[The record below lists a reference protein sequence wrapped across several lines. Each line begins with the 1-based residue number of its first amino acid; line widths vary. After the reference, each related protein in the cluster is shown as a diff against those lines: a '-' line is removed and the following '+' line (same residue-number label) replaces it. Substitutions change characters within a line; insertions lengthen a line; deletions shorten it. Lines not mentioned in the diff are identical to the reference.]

1 MKLLERTAYNLSMR
15 LRGEKK
21 SAPRCPVAGNVFLK
35 KVVSRVFLLSDDF
48 WDRMRRHEQRTSRLP
63 GQHGMIASCHFPA
76 ALSPLHDVR
85 RPERRTA
92 RI

>member
-1 MKLLERTAYNLSMR
+1 MSFERMAYNLSLR

-21 SAPRCPVAGNVFLK
+21 PAPRCPVAGNVFLK
-35 KVVSRVFLLSDDF
+35 KLVSRVFLLSDDF
-48 WDRMRRHEQRTSRLP
+48 WDRMRQPEQRTARLS
-63 GQHGMIASCHFPA
+63 GQHERTARVVCVPLPIHFPM
-76 ALSPLHDVR
+76 R